1 MSLRIPSG
9 VCLFVLLG
17 SAVGCER
24 APSPGG
30 VETDAIVVVVDEPR
44 LVDHEVTAGPI
55 HVRLKDGQA
64 GGIRKLYFFVIDDK
78 NGDGEA
84 NDGEEL
90 VGSEQPYA
98 SGCREVTYS
107 LRAQLDSI
115 EGKRLAIAWRV
126 EFGEDGKAAG
136 YKLLKQP

>member
-1 MSLRIPSG
+1 MKQQLLNALSLLIAIACVSSCTKR
-9 VCLFVLLG
+9 
-17 SAVGCER
+17 
-24 APSPGG
+24 PSPGG

-44 LVDHEVTAGPI
+44 LVDGEVTAGPI
-55 HVRLKDGQA
+55 HVRLKGGQA
-64 GGIRKLYFFVIDDK
+64 GGIRKLFFFVIDDK

-90 VGSEQPYA
+90 VGSEQPY
-98 SGCREVTYS
+98 GPGMREVTHS
-107 LRAQLDSI
+107 FRAKLDSI

-126 EFGEDGKAAG
+126 EFGEDGKAGG